1 MRLVK
6 LHHTSLAILLALCA
20 MGAAEEK
27 PLRFPGEVKAGQS
40 FRKPIGHGLAFVL
53 AGDDDGW
60 IIEVQPEV
68 PRGEAC
74 KGYSTVI
81 ATPLHGYTQNDLN
94 VTYGVSAADAV
105 KRPRA
110 VEFVLDQAACKLES
124 QRLERLS
131 HPGSFSDAEVE
142 SARQTF
148 GTSPTG
154 KAMVRI
160 LHSKISAQDKI
171 EWIKF
176 EVTITFPPGR

>member
-1 MRLVK
+1 M
-6 LHHTSLAILLALCA
+6 LLALCA
-20 MGAAEEK
+20 ICAAEEK
-27 PLRFPGEVKAGQS
+27 PLRFSGEVRAGQS
-40 FRKPIGHGLAFVL
+40 FRKPIGRGLAFVL
-53 AGDDDGW
+53 AGDEDGW

-110 VEFVLDQAACKLES
+110 VEFVLDQAACKIES

-131 HPGSFSDAEVE
+131 HPGSYSESEV
-142 SARQTF
+142 SAARETF

-154 KAMVRI
+154 KATLHI
-160 LHSKISAQDKI
+160 LQSKISAPDRI